1 VNPENEAP
9 RRLGDRYEVGEV
21 LGRGGMAE
29 VHLSRDSRLGRLVAV
44 KMLRPDLARDPVFQA
59 RFRREAHSAAALNHP
74 SVVAVYDTGEDAIAE
89 PGGVTARLPYIV
101 MEYVEGQTAK
111 ELLTATDDG
120 QGSGIGTERA
130 AEITAGVLTAL
141 DYSHR
146 QGIIHRDIKPA
157 NVMVTPDGAIKVMDF
172 GIARALADTSATMTQ
187 TSAVIG
193 TAQYLSPEQARGE
206 TVDART
212 DLYSTGCLL
221 YELLTGRPPFV
232 GDSPVSVAYQ
242 HVREVPQPPSRHNRA
257 VTDALDRVVLK
268 ALAKDREERYPDA
281 ASFRRDLLA
290 AVGGRSVG
298 APAVGAMATQALPSS
313 AGSTQALAAAGL
325 TGTMAAGSAPT
336 RAQAPTAAE
345 TAATTRAQARHPDD
359 RTAVAGVAGL
369 GLGAA
374 GAGAGDG
381 RARARDRDEEDPKR
395 RSGLAVLGVV
405 LAVLAALGL
414 LGLVVWNLAGPASE
428 PPPAPQVAVPDLVD
442 STDQEAREALLAAG
456 LTFLE
461 APRRADETP
470 EGTVIDQDP
479 DAGTQVDEGSD
490 VRVTVSS
497 GPAAVAVPD
506 VTGQSESQARDTI
519 AAAEL
524 RAGDSTEE
532 PSGEV
537 AEGDV
542 IRTEPPAAASVP
554 PGTVVTIFVS
564 TGQTVLED
572 VTGRNVLE
580 AQAALIRAG
589 YEVVVVDQ
597 ETADAAPETVIAQ
610 DPPPGDVEPGATVTI
625 TVAQAPPSPAPTEE
639 PSPSPS
645 EGEGDGEG
653 EESPSPSGSS
663 SSSTAANQQQDEG
676 GGNGNGNG
684 GDRDDD

>member
-1 VNPENEAP
+1 MNPENDAP

-59 RFRREAHSAAALNHP
+59 RFRREAHSSAALNHP
-74 SVVAVYDTGEDAIAE
+74 SVVAVYDTGEDTFAQ
-89 PGGVTARLPYIV
+89 PGGAPARLPYIV

-111 ELLTATDDG
+111 ELLTAADDG
-120 QGSGIGTERA
+120 HGSGMGTERA

-242 HVREVPQPPSRHNRA
+242 HVREVPDPPSRYNRA
-257 VTDALDRVVLK
+257 VSDALDRVVLK
-268 ALAKDREERYPDA
+268 ALAKDRDERYPDA

-290 AVGGRSVG
+290 AVDGRSVG
-298 APAVGAMATQALPSS
+298 APPVGVMATQALPSS
-313 AGSTQALAAAGL
+313 TEATQALTAAGL
-325 TGTMAAGSAPT
+325 VGAAGAAPT

-345 TAATTRAQARHPDD
+345 TAAMTRAQAEAPHD
-359 RTAVAGVAGL
+359 RTAAAGVSGAGL
-369 GLGAA
+369 GA
-374 GAGAGDG
+374 GGVD
-381 RARARDRDEEDPKR
+381 RARGRDRDEDDPKR
-395 RSGLAVLGVV
+395 RSGLAVFGIV

-414 LGLVVWNLAGPASE
+414 LGLVVWNLAGPSND
-428 PPPAPQVAVPDLVD
+428 PAPVVTVAVPDLVD
-442 STDQEAREALLAAG
+442 GTDREAREALGAAG
-456 LTFLE
+456 LTFVE
-461 APRRADETP
+461 AGREADDSP
-470 EGTVIDQDP
+470 NGTVIDQDP
-479 DAGTQVDEGSD
+479 AAGAEVTEGSD

-497 GPAAVAVPD
+497 GPAAVGVPD
-506 VTGQSESQARDTI
+506 VTGQSESQARDNLS
-519 AAAEL
+519 AAGL
-524 RAGDSTEE
+524 RAGDATEE
-532 PSGEV
+532 PSADV
-537 AEGDV
+537 PEGRV
-542 IRTEPPAAASVP
+542 IRTDPGADAQVAPGSV
-554 PGTVVTIFVS
+554 VAIVLS
-564 TGQTVLED
+564 TGSTVLED
-572 VTGRNVLE
+572 YVGQNVFA
-580 AQAALIRAG
+580 AQAALVRAG
-589 YEVVVVDQ
+589 YEPVVVEEPNGDVAPDEVIRQ
-597 ETADAAPETVIAQ
+597 E
-610 DPPPGDVEPGATVTI
+610 PGPGEVEPGTTVTLF
-625 TVAQAPPSPAPTEE
+625 VAVPPPPPTEE

-645 EGEGDGEG
+645 EGEDPEG

-663 SSSTAANQQQDEG
+663 PSSTAANEQQDEG
-676 GGNGNGNG
+676 NGNGNSGGNGNGNG
-684 GDRDDD
+684 NDDD